1 MYKKFLVKITTTNV
15 KQKYGIK
22 RRKKPRPLSEFLSD
36 FVTTANLVNHPF
48 SIIFGIVSIRIV
60 NKTKKVNKIKKE
72 QIRE

>member
-22 RRKKPRPLSEFLSD
+22 RRNKPRPLREFLSD
-36 FVTTANLVNHPF
+36 FVAIANLVNHPF